1 MLISLER
8 CVSFGWI
15 FHQKFRNQVFC
26 LVTAFVK
33 RLSIQ
38 RVNSFFD
45 AHQYGS
51 HILTVEGRSTTEK
64 NVEKD
69 PASPVVNLL
78 SVFTRYDLRSKVHGG
93 PFRLIFILFL
103 FENLGNTKI
112 NELDTLNIVLFLQKN
127 VLRFKIPVAD
137 VVVMQVCNS
146 RQNLPHD
153 HGSLPLS

>member
-1 MLISLER
+1 MLISFEC
-8 CVSFGWI
+8 CVSLGWI

-26 LVTAFVK
+26 LVTAFIK

-51 HILTVEGRSTTEK
+51 HILAVEGRSTAKK
-64 NVEKD
+64 NIEKD

-78 SVFTRYDLRSKVHGG
+78 SVFPRNDLRSKIHGR
-93 PFRLIFILFL
+93 PFRLVFILFL

-112 NELDTLNIVLFLQKN
+112 NEFDTLNIVFFLQKN
-127 VLRFKIPVAD
+127 VLRFEIPVAD
-137 VVVMQVCNS
+137 VMVMQVGNS
-146 RQNLPHD
+146 W
-153 HGSLPLS
+153 